1 MSDTATPSPET
12 PTPDEPQRFDELLE
26 QLETIVEQLDNSDL
40 PLEESLRAFER
51 GVALSRRGQQ
61 ILDEAERKVEVLLRD
76 GTREALD
83 EGISG
88 DTLTPEEPQ

>member
-1 MSDTATPSPET
+1 MSESTREAPASKDDPE
-12 PTPDEPQRFDELLE
+12 RFDALLE
-26 QLETIVEQLDNSDL
+26 QLEAIVEQLDNSDL

-76 GTREALD
+76 GSRDLID
-83 EGISG
+83 ELP
-88 DTLTPEEPQ
+88 DPEENR